1 MQVRIN
7 FKTHLFGKDLPTAL
21 IPWHLAPKPHLAH
34 HDEILARDGH
44 RVQEVYDAPV
54 EFGMHHLPELFV
66 QGLAER
72 FGFRSIFELNYCT
85 VHFTSCLHFPASST
99 LDSCGMGPSS
109 RWRMR

>member
-66 QGLAER
+66 QGLAEK
-72 FGFRSIFELNYCT
+72 FGFRGIFTGRSAEAGLEL
-85 VHFTSCLHFPASST
+85 T
-99 LDSCGMGPSS
+99 LSL
-109 RWRMR
+109 RN